1 MKSYGEYKKTTY
13 DWWPIVPAH
22 WDHITIRSLMQTSDI
37 RCGMR
42 SDLELLSVYR
52 EYGVIKKNSRDD
64 NHNKPS
70 LDISNYKYV
79 GRDFVVMN
87 KMKMWQGSLGVSAFE
102 GIVSPAYIVCTI
114 RKKLNS
120 NYLNYLLRSHPFK
133 TFYNRISYGIRVGQ
147 WDLRYDDLKTLN
159 LFLPSR
165 EEQDQIVRYLDAK
178 VGNINKLIK
187 IKQPQIALLKDK
199 KQAIINQSV
208 TRGLD
213 PNAPMK
219 DSGIAWI
226 GQIPEGWEVRPIGS
240 FATVGNGST
249 PLRSNGRYWD
259 NGTYPWL
266 NSSYANYET
275 VDEATDFVTEY
286 AMSQCHLPIVKPQS
300 LIIGLTG
307 QGKTRGMVSIMNIEA
322 TINQHLAFITVNEA
336 IVLPRFLR
344 YFLSAMY
351 EYIRMVSDGNGC
363 TKGGLTCTMIRC
375 MKSIVPSLETQK
387 FILHELD
394 HAMLL
399 FRECQEILD
408 REVSTLTEYRA
419 RLISDVVTGKVDVRG
434 LAVPDTFEE
443 EEENAMDGHPWLAQ
457 ADEDEYSV
465 ADMEK

>member
-1 MKSYGEYKKTTY
+1 M
-13 DWWPIVPAH
+13 
-22 WDHITIRSLMQTSDI
+22 
-37 RCGMR
+37 
-42 SDLELLSVYR
+42 
-52 EYGVIKKNSRDD
+52 
-64 NHNKPS
+64 
-70 LDISNYKYV
+70 
-79 GRDFVVMN
+79 
-87 KMKMWQGSLGVSAFE
+87 
-102 GIVSPAYIVCTI
+102 
-114 RKKLNS
+114 
-120 NYLNYLLRSHPFK
+120 
-133 TFYNRISYGIRVGQ
+133 
-147 WDLRYDDLKTLN
+147 
-159 LFLPSR
+159 
-165 EEQDQIVRYLDAK
+165 RYLDAK
-178 VGNINKLIK
+178 VGKINKLIK
-187 IKQPQIALLKDK
+187 IKQQQIALLKEK